1 VSGGPVIKPFNSEPT
16 ALRKSLVAAALPVA
30 LFAAVIVQLTV
41 VNRLPLPGGDAPD
54 LVLLLVAAVA
64 VTSSTM
70 TALLTGFAGGLALDI
85 APPVS
90 HYAGEYALVFCLVG
104 YLAARAMAAISA
116 ASGGA
121 ERDPS
126 ICLAVIAVAAA
137 AGEAGQA
144 GLGLLLSDPN
154 VTDPAIRH
162 VLPGAVLYDLLLT
175 PVAYWAVAL
184 VSQLAR
190 PESERAPA
198 PVFFGP
204 QRLASVFR
212 LASAG
217 AAPHLRLAGTGAK
230 YEDTRPVRREPK
242 LRLADARSN
251 SLARTN
257 PAGTNSGP
265 PLVAGGRATK
275 LNFAHSGSIQRAEG
289 SARTRPGR
297 TPKLNFAAD
306 RPAITPRRPKG
317 PGKGWLDSGGLKPPT
332 VRRAKPGK
340 GWLDDSRR
348 KPPTVRRAKPGK
360 GWLDDGRRK
369 PATVRRA
376 KPGNGWLNADRRR
389 PPTVRRAK
397 PGKGW
402 LRPARPPRAN
412 WYSNGPTT
420 GWIHRSRAKDR
431 WRTRRRSLSGSLLST
446 VRDLL
451 PTGERR

>member
-1 VSGGPVIKPFNSEPT
+1 MSGRVVIKPFDQFDHEAS
-16 ALRKSLVAAALPVA
+16 ALRKALVGVALPVA
-30 LFAAVIVQLTV
+30 LFVAVVVQLTA

-64 VTSSTM
+64 VTSNTM
-70 TALLTGFAGGLALDI
+70 IATLTGFAGGLALDI

-104 YLAARAMAAISA
+104 YLAARVMGAISA

-126 ICLAVIAVAAA
+126 IALAVMAVAAA
-137 AGEAGQA
+137 AGEAGKA
-144 GLGLLLSDPN
+144 GLGMLLSDPN
-154 VTDPAIRH
+154 VTGPTIKH
-162 VLPGAVLYDLLLT
+162 VLPGAILYDLLLT
-175 PVAYWAVAL
+175 PVVYLLVAL
-184 VSQLAR
+184 VARLAR
-190 PESERAPA
+190 PVSERAPA

-217 AAPHLRLAGTGAK
+217 AAPGLRLAGTGQK
-230 YEDTRPVRREPK
+230 FSDPRPARREPK

-251 SLARTN
+251 SLARTDR
-257 PAGTNSGP
+257 GP
-265 PLVAGGRATK
+265 TDSARLPLAGGRAAKLNFANSSSALRERGSAVGGRAVK
-275 LNFAHSGSIQRAEG
+275 LNFAHSRGTLRNGVRALGPSALSGSTA
-289 SARTRPGR
+289 RPGR
-297 TPKLNFAAD
+297 TPKLNFS
-306 RPAITPRRPKG
+306 G
-317 PGKGWLDSGGLKPPT
+317 DSGPA
-332 VRRAKPGK
+332 VRRR
-340 GWLDDSRR
+340 RR
-348 KPPTVRRAKPGK
+348 KGPGK

-369 PATVRRA
+369 P
-376 KPGNGWLNADRRR
+376 
-389 PPTVRRAK
+389 PTVRKAT

-420 GWIHRSRAKDR
+420 GWIHRSRTKDR

>member
-1 VSGGPVIKPFNSEPT
+1 VSGGPVIKPFNHEPT
-16 ALRKSLVAAALPVA
+16 AGRKSLVAAALPVA
-30 LFAAVIVQLTV
+30 LFAAVVVQLTV

-54 LVLLLVAAVA
+54 VVLLLVAAVA
-64 VTSSTM
+64 VTSNTM

-90 HYAGEYALVFCLVG
+90 HYAGEYALIFCLVG
-104 YLAARAMAAISA
+104 YLAARVMAAISA

-137 AGEAGQA
+137 AGEAGKA

-175 PVAYWAVAL
+175 PVAYWAVAR
-184 VSQLAR
+184 VAQLAR

-198 PVFFGP
+198 PVFFGA
-204 QRLASVFR
+204 QRLASAFR

-217 AAPHLRLAGTGAK
+217 AAPNLRLAGTGAK

-265 PLVAGGRATK
+265 PLVAGGRAAK
-275 LNFAHSGSIQRAEG
+275 LNFAHSGRLQRAEG

-297 TPKLNFAAD
+297 TPKLNFAGD

-332 VRRAKPGK
+332 IRRAKPGK

-360 GWLDDGRRK
+360 
-369 PATVRRA
+369 
-376 KPGNGWLNADRRR
+376 GWLNADRRR